1 MKPGDFCLLQFGH
14 NDQKL
19 AHLQA
24 KTGYRENLLRYINEI
39 RGCCGIP
46 ILVTPLARNTW
57 KEDGAYNDLLKE
69 HAEAVFEV
77 GEETGVPV
85 IDLHRYAMQLIQ
97 ENGKEA
103 SRVYFHPGDMTH
115 TNEYGS
121 WLFAKFIAEN
131 LKNLDPETFETD
143 FHTRAELVPDENVG
157 AMTGASKPAGR
168 QDEQKEIFDAM
179 ERAGDN
185 LEAAVRKARKEAGL
199 E

>member
-1 MKPGDFCLLQFGH
+1 
-14 NDQKL
+14 
-19 AHLQA
+19 
-24 KTGYRENLLRYINEI
+24 
-39 RGCCGIP
+39 
-46 ILVTPLARNTW
+46 
-57 KEDGAYNDLLKE
+57 
-69 HAEAVFEV
+69 
-77 GEETGVPV
+77 
-85 IDLHRYAMQLIQ
+85 
-97 ENGKEA
+97 
-103 SRVYFHPGDMTH
+103 MTH